1 MKDTRKIANE
11 YRLSYWSEIMRKR
24 QASGMSIRKFCEGEG
39 MHPNKYH
46 YWQRKLREA
55 ACTELA
61 LRSGETGI
69 KELPPPEGWA
79 LCKTDESTVNEP
91 KMSVEIGKFSVPVS
105 VDFSPE
111 LLKKV
116 CGVLSELC

>member
-1 MKDTRKIANE
+1 MHWAQMF
-11 YRLSYWSEIMRKR
+11 SERECGENIDE
-24 QASGMSIRKFCEGEG
+24 FCGRNG
-39 MHPNKYH
+39 ISRNQFF

-55 ACTELA
+55 ACTELV

-69 KELPPPEGWA
+69 KELPPPSGWA
-79 LCKTDESTVNEP
+79 LCKADEPPVVNEV
-91 KMSVEIGKFSVPVS
+91 KMSVEIGKFSIPVS
-105 VDFSPE
+105 DDCSPE

>member
-1 MKDTRKIANE
+1 MDTRKAANE
-11 YRLSYWSEIMRKR
+11 IRLMHWAQIFSERECGENIDE
-24 QASGMSIRKFCEGEG
+24 FCGRNG
-39 MHPNKYH
+39 ISRHQFY

-61 LRSGETGI
+61 LQSGEMGI

-79 LCKTDESTVNEP
+79 LCKTDEPTANEP
-91 KMSVEIGKFSVPVS
+91 KMSVEIGKFSIPVDG
-105 VDFSPE
+105 DFSPE

>member
-1 MKDTRKIANE
+1 MNTREITNE
-11 YRLSYWSEIMRKR
+11 YRLAHWAQVLSERKAGENAVAFC
-24 QASGMSIRKFCEGEG
+24 QRKGVSRHQF
-39 MHPNKYH
+39 Y